1 MKWIEIITLR
11 SNRDDLLVLDF
22 ESLIDVKENYPDG
35 KLEKMEVYRRCTLD
49 TDLSVH
55 LRWNSERAN
64 PEGSRVALHLME
76 LLKENG
82 LLNHSIWVE
91 EASK

>member
-11 SNRDDLLVLDF
+11 STRDDLLVLDF

-55 LRWNSERAN
+55 LRWNSDRAN
-64 PEGSRVALHLME
+64 PEGSSVALHLMQ

>member
-11 SNRDDLLVLDF
+11 STRDDLLVLDF

-55 LRWNSERAN
+55 LRWNSDRAN
-64 PEGSRVALHLME
+64 PEGSSVALHLMQ

-91 EASK
+91 EANE

>member
-11 SNRDDLLVLDF
+11 STRDDLLVLDF
-22 ESLIDVKENYPDG
+22 ESLVDVKENYPDG

-55 LRWNSERAN
+55 LRWNSDRAN
-64 PEGSRVALHLME
+64 LEGSSVALHLME

-91 EASK
+91 EANE

>member
-11 SNRDDLLVLDF
+11 STRDDLLVLDF
-22 ESLIDVKENYPDG
+22 ESLVDVKENYPDG

-55 LRWNSERAN
+55 LRWNSDRAN
-64 PEGSRVALHLME
+64 PEGSSVALHLME

>member
-11 SNRDDLLVLDF
+11 STRDDLLLLDF

-55 LRWNSERAN
+55 LRWNSDRAN
-64 PEGSRVALHLME
+64 PEGSSVALHLMQ

-91 EASK
+91 EASE

>member
-11 SNRDDLLVLDF
+11 STRDDLLVLDF
-22 ESLIDVKENYPDG
+22 ESLVDVKENYPDG

-55 LRWNSERAN
+55 LRWNSDRAN
-64 PEGSRVALHLME
+64 PEGSSVALHLMQ

-91 EASK
+91 EANE

>member
-22 ESLIDVKENYPDG
+22 ESLFDVKENYPEG

-55 LRWNSERAN
+55 LRWNSDRAN
-64 PEGSRVALHLME
+64 PEGSSVALHLMQ

-91 EASK
+91 EASE

>member
-55 LRWNSERAN
+55 LRWNSDRAN
-64 PEGSRVALHLME
+64 PEGSSVALHLME

-82 LLNHSIWVE
+82 LLNHSIWVK

>member
-11 SNRDDLLVLDF
+11 STSDDLEALDIKSLVVIKGDIR
-22 ESLIDVKENYPDG
+22 SG
-35 KLEKMEVYRRCTLD
+35 KLEQMKIYRRCGMD

-55 LRWNSERAN
+55 LRWNTEWVEAT
-64 PEGSRVALHLME
+64 GSKIALHLMQ

-82 LLNHSIWVE
+82 LVNHSIWRE
-91 EASK
+91 EECN

>member
-55 LRWNSERAN
+55 LRWNSDRAN
-64 PEGSRVALHLME
+64 PEGSSVALHLMQ